1 MPNGGL
7 IQTGINA
14 NEIHN
19 INKSVD
25 PQIILEKL
33 TKDSNIKFALV
44 MDNKLKVTHHSDKKG

>member
-25 PQIILEKL
+25 PQIILE
-33 TKDSNIKFALV
+33 N
-44 MDNKLKVTHHSDKKG
+44 